1 MNFKECQIKRPS
13 YHIKYL
19 SSLSSDKWIKLAL
32 SNPIEIL
39 IDHAHCERKAAGV
52 AIQLMFRY
60 PSEPDLAEVLSPIA
74 REELEHFEKILYFL
88 KSKDIELKSLQP
100 PPYGSELAKNIRK
113 KEPERML
120 DSFLVAGIIEARSHE
135 RLSILALNSHE
146 NSLKE
151 LYKSLLES
159 EARHFCVYWKLA
171 QNKFDK
177 VETFSRLDELVKKEE
192 EILSSTFKM
201 PRVHS

>member
-1 MNFKECQIKRPS
+1 MLVDFKRPS
-13 YHIKYL
+13 SHIKYL
-19 SSLSSDKWIKLAL
+19 SSLSSENWLQLAL

-88 KSKDIELKSLQP
+88 KDLGHSLKALKP
-100 PPYGSELAKNIRK
+100 PPYGAELAKCIRK
-113 KEPERML
+113 EEPNRML
-120 DSFLVAGIIEARSHE
+120 DSFLIAGLIEARSHE
-135 RLSILALNSHE
+135 RLSLLALNSEHK
-146 NSLKE
+146 SFKL
-151 LYKSLLES
+151 LYESLLES
-159 EARHFCVYWKLA
+159 EARHFGIYWKLA
-171 QNKFDK
+171 QTKFSKDETFQRLEELSK
-177 VETFSRLDELVKKEE
+177 VETK
-192 EILSSTFKM
+192 ILSQPFSL

>member
-1 MNFKECQIKRPS
+1 MLVDFIKPS
-13 YHIKYL
+13 SHIKYL
-19 SSLSSDKWIKLAL
+19 SSLSSDEWLHLAL

-88 KSKDIELKSLQP
+88 KDLGHSLKALKP
-100 PPYGSELAKNIRK
+100 PPYGAELAKCIRK
-113 KEPERML
+113 EEPNRML
-120 DSFLVAGIIEARSHE
+120 DSFLIAGLIEARSHE
-135 RLSILALNSHE
+135 RLSLLALNSE
-146 NSLKE
+146 KKSFKLLYESLI
-151 LYKSLLES
+151 ES
-159 EARHFCVYWKLA
+159 EARHFGIYWKLA
-171 QNKFDK
+171 QTKFSKD
-177 VETFSRLDELVKKEE
+177 ETFQRLEELSKAETK
-192 EILSSTFKM
+192 ILSQPFLL